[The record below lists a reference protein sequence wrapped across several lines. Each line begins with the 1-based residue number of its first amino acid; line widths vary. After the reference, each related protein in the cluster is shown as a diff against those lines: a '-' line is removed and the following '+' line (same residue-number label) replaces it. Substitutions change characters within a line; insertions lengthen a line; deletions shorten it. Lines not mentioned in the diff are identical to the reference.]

1 MKKIIAL
8 IVVISALMLV
18 LSACTAPEDEV
29 LNSLGEY
36 KSCEFYNK
44 TVFADFTDYA
54 KYYFDSVDFT
64 DNKYFTKIKQSD
76 LDNLN
81 AHLDDFE
88 EWIKL
93 YRENEGAIEIVV
105 HYDFDRAVIDCDDY
119 LYIYSEQGD
128 PWEDGNIVFYYYDVC
143 FYDTQTNTLYRFK
156 SKT

>member
-1 MKKIIAL
+1 MLLFIS
-8 IVVISALMLV
+8 VVLEMRYILFPKYMVSPLFAQSIKPWIS
-18 LSACTAPEDEV
+18 
-29 LNSLGEY
+29 SL
-36 KSCEFYNK
+36 
-44 TVFADFTDYA
+44 
-54 KYYFDSVDFT
+54 
-64 DNKYFTKIKQSD
+64 
-76 LDNLN
+76 
-81 AHLDDFE
+81 DFE